1 MPPVEDAES
10 TYAKA
15 VKTEFSKDYD
25 TAFRLYIKAAESF
38 LHLSR
43 SVDQDREKTKWK
55 TSAGKALERAEKI
68 KAFVDKSK
76 APSSDPS
83 RSEARLTPVGVDHFS
98 LQEQSYAV
106 KKGGIINGR
115 SFPLW
120 DEKSSSNASSHALFE
135 DPDGEM
141 GLSPEQL
148 KVFPQ
153 WRRPAVS
160 EGDGEI
166 ADMRLRPQ
174 DILQHIITDC
184 SVCASISVCLEHS
197 QRFNSEFGCFALR
210 VVQEVGASLVLPI
223 SKPERIPGRYDLRLL
238 FNGAWRRI
246 VIDDK
251 LPYHPITGALVCM
264 SSALVHGQC
273 AMWPSLL
280 EKGYMKLMGGY
291 DFPGS
296 NSSIDLHALVGW
308 IPEHLEIKSPSFERE
323 TTWTRI
329 VDAFRAGQCMLTLGT
344 GVDPAVNWRGVNLL
358 PSHSYAIIGAE
369 EDDFSRGFTVLDSW
383 IGTFDDPVS
392 DANRTSGILEIP
404 WTEVLEVFESVY
416 ISWDPRIWPKTLN
429 FHGTWKQAGA
439 GDRRTFNALSYS
451 VKLTIFAGSTRH
463 LRLNFDHTGNNSQD
477 EVWVLLT
484 RHVADTRRTTD
495 FISLRV
501 QLEDSFAGSADSGDQ
516 RKIATKGTYTNS
528 THVLARTR
536 LPAHA
541 SGTLSVFAA
550 YDGQAAEVG
559 FTLSVYA
566 PATAKIAWD
575 ESVPKPPF
583 TQKVDGTLTS
593 KNAGGNSAHP
603 TFMVNP
609 QYHLRI
615 HPPKH
620 ATTPAARKAEVLL
633 TMQIGRDVPVNI
645 AVAWSQGGRIFELA
659 QKDLAA
665 TSGAYTYGLARLT
678 KPLQAGDYTII
689 LSAFEPNQLGAF
701 SLEVE
706 SSLAFDLKAI
716 PQEGAGMYSKTVRGA
731 WYVNPHTYIAR
742 FASEHALSAGPRRA
756 QWAAR
761 ASSTT
766 RRTPSSSSTS
776 RRPRSSSAFPSF
788 LFSPSYPKLVLMLT
802 RRRIRLQLVRP
813 KAPAALNVTLF
824 PAPAQGT
831 TALGRHL
838 VTSGAYDDSV
848 AGVATPQ
855 IALGVGKYWA
865 VPSTYAPGV
874 LSAFQLVVYSTAARM
889 NVAERGAVAK

>member
-1 MPPVEDAES
+1 MIIDYQS

-43 SVDQDREKTKWK
+43 SVDRDSEKAKWK

-98 LQEQSYAV
+98 LQEQSYAL

-120 DEKSSSNASSHALFE
+120 DEISSSNASSHALFE

-160 EGDGEI
+160 ERDGEI
-166 ADMRLRPQ
+166 ADTRLRPQ

-197 QRFNSEFGCFALR
+197 QRFNSE
-210 VVQEVGASLVLPI
+210 VASLVLPI
-223 SKPERIPGRYDLRLL
+223 SQPECIPGRYDLRLL
-238 FNGAWRRI
+238 FNGAWRRVI
-246 VIDDK
+246 IDDK
-251 LPYHPITGALVCM
+251 LPYHPSTGALVCM
-264 SSALVHGQC
+264 SSAPVHGQC

-344 GVDPAVNWRGVNLL
+344 GVDPAVNWRGLNLL
-358 PSHSYAIIGAE
+358 PSHSYAVIGAE

-392 DANRTSGILEIP
+392 DADRTSGILEIP
-404 WTEVLEVFESVY
+404 WTEVLEVFDSVY

-429 FHGTWKQAGA
+429 FHGFSEA
-439 GDRRTFNALSYS
+439 DHLC
-451 VKLTIFAGSTRH
+451 AGSTRH
-463 LRLNFDHTGNNSQD
+463 LRLNFDHTSNNSQD

-536 LPAHA
+536 LPAHG
-541 SGTLSVFAA
+541 SVTLSVFAA

-575 ESVPKPPF
+575 EIAPRPPF

-620 ATTPAARKAEVLL
+620 ATTPAARKAEVSL
-633 TMQIGRDVPVNI
+633 TMQTGRDVPANI

-665 TSGAYTYGLARLT
+665 TSGAYTYGTNRLI
-678 KPLQAGDYTII
+678 AGDYTII

-731 WYVNPHTYIAR
+731 WT
-742 FASEHALSAGPRRA
+742 A
-756 QWAAR
+756 QNAMGG
-761 ASSTT
+761 
-766 RRTPSSSSTS
+766 
-776 RRPRSSSAFPSF
+776 PSF
-788 LFSPSYPKLVLMLT
+788 KHYAQNPIFELDVQAPTELK
-802 RRRIRLQLVRP
+802 IRLQLTRP

-848 AGVATPQ
+848 GGVATPQ

-874 LSAFQLVVYSTAARM
+874 LSAFQLVVYSTAARVS
-889 NVAERGAVAK
+889 VAERAAVTT

>member
-1 MPPVEDAES
+1 MPTTEDAES

-15 VKTEFSKDYD
+15 VKAEFSKDYD
-25 TAFRLYIKAAESF
+25 AAFRLYIKAAESF

-43 SVDQDREKTKWK
+43 SVNQDRDKTKWK

-76 APSSDPS
+76 TSSSDPS

-98 LQEQSYAV
+98 PQEQSYAV
-106 KKGGIINGR
+106 KKGGIVNGR

-120 DEKSSSNASSHALFE
+120 EEKSPNASSDVLFE

-141 GLSPEQL
+141 GLSPEQQ

-153 WRRPAVS
+153 WRRPAAS
-160 EGDGEI
+160 ESDGGI
-166 ADMRLRPQ
+166 ADSRLRPQ

-197 QRFNSEFGCFALR
+197 RRFGSEFGRFSLSATP
-210 VVQEVGASLVLPI
+210 EAGANLVLPI
-223 SKPERIPGRYDLRLL
+223 SKSERAQGRYDLRLL
-238 FNGAWRRI
+238 FNGAWRRVI
-246 VIDDK
+246 IDDK
-251 LPYHPITGALVCM
+251 LPYHPTTGALVCM
-264 SSALVHGQC
+264 SSAPIHGRYTI
-273 AMWPSLL
+273 WPSLL

-296 NSSIDLHALVGW
+296 NSSIDLHSLVGW

-329 VDAFRAGQCMLTLGT
+329 VDAFLAGQCMLTVGT
-344 GVDPAVNWRGVNLL
+344 GVNPDISWRGMNLL
-358 PSHSYAIIGAE
+358 PSHSYAVIDVK
-369 EDDFSRGFTVLDSW
+369 EDDVSRGFTVLDSW
-383 IGTFDDPVS
+383 IGTLEDGTDRS
-392 DANRTSGILEIP
+392 SGILDIS
-404 WTEVLEVFESVY
+404 WTDVLELFDSLY
-416 ISWDPRIWPKTLN
+416 LSWDPRIWPKTLN
-429 FHGTWKQAGA
+429 FQGTWKQAGA
-439 GDRRTFNALSYS
+439 GDRR
-451 VKLTIFAGSTRH
+451 STRH
-463 LRLNFDHTGNNSQD
+463 LRLKFENTGDAAQD

-484 RHVADTRRTTD
+484 RHVADTRRTAD

-536 LPAHA
+536 LPAQA
-541 SGTLSVFAA
+541 SGSLSVFAA
-550 YDGQAAEVG
+550 YDGLAAEVG
-559 FTLSVYA
+559 FTLLVYA
-566 PATAKIAWD
+566 PATAKVAWD
-575 ESVPKPPF
+575 ENVPAPPF
-583 TQKVDGTLTS
+583 TSKLDGALTG
-593 KNAGGNSAHP
+593 KNAGGNSTHP

-620 ATTPAARKAEVLL
+620 STSPAARKAEVSL
-633 TMQIGRDVPVNI
+633 TMQIGRDIPVNI

-665 TSGAYTYGLARLT
+665 TSGAYSYGLARLS
-678 KPLQAGDYTII
+678 KPLQGMPGDYTII

-701 SLEVE
+701 SIEVE

-716 PQEGAGMYSKTVRGA
+716 PQEGAGMYAKTVRGA
-731 WYVNPHTYIAR
+731 W
-742 FASEHALSAGPRRA
+742 
-756 QWAAR
+756 
-761 ASSTT
+761 TT
-766 RRTPSSSSTS
+766 EN
-776 RRPRSSSAFPSF
+776 AMGGPSF
-788 LFSPSYPKLVLMLT
+788 KHYAQNPIFELDVQAPTEVK
-802 RRRIRLQLVRP
+802 IRLQLLRP

-824 PAPAQGT
+824 PAPALGPGT
-831 TALGRHL
+831 IVPALGRHL
-838 VTSGAYDDSV
+838 ATSGAYDDSV

-855 IALGVGKYWA
+855 VTLGVGKYWA
-865 VPSTYAPGV
+865 IPSTYAPGV
-874 LSAFQLVVYSTAARM
+874 VGAFQLVVYSTGAR
-889 NVAERGAVAK
+889 VSVVERGTAT